1 MRSAAASFDGGLHV
15 ANQFAPGFARGL
27 MVRRIIAA
35 NVGFQHYDRPAV
47 ELGPVARSDVVTVA
61 LVLPEFFG
69 NFGRRGGP
77 AWFKGAFTALVVDGE
92 AGGLCQQRAFEYS
105 RRAHR
110 QAPSARRA
118 FKVRAGAQHL
128 KCEHVAAARVAREAP
143 ERAALPSRPQASH
156 P

>member
-15 ANQFAPGFARGL
+15 ANQLAPGTARCL
-27 MVRRIIAA
+27 TVRRIIAT
-35 NVGFQHYDRPAV
+35 NVGIQHHDRPAV
-47 ELGPVARSDVVTVA
+47 ELGPVARPESDVVTVA

-92 AGGLCQQRAFEYS
+92 AGGLCQQRAFEYC

-110 QAPSARRA
+110 QAPSASAVPTILDCRI
-118 FKVRAGAQHL
+118 
-128 KCEHVAAARVAREAP
+128 AATAW
-143 ERAALPSRPQASH
+143 SRPSGVTSMWASPPFTH
-156 P
+156 S